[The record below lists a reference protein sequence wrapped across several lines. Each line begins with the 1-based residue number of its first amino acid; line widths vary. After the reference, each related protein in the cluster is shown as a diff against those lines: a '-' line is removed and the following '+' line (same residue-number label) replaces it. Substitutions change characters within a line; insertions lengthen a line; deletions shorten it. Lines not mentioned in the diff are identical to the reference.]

1 MADIN
6 YITVPKGTTVRY
18 TVSKTGYIT
27 QTSTLTLNSDQTI
40 NIELEA
46 EGREID
52 VSDYEYTLEDGVV
65 TLTKYVGAGGSVN
78 VPNI

>member
-65 TLTKYVGAGGSVN
+65 PLTKYVGAGGSVN